1 MSVQRPCE
9 ADERDI
15 LAYNIQL
22 KNLGLP
28 EQSTARDA
36 VDTLEKY
43 AREKANGNV

>member
-15 LAYNIQL
+15 LAYNLQL

-36 VDTLEKY
+36 VDALEKY

>member
-15 LAYNIQL
+15 LAYNLQL
-22 KNLGLP
+22 RNLGLP
-28 EQSTARDA
+28 EQSTAREA
-36 VDTLEKY
+36 VDLLEKY